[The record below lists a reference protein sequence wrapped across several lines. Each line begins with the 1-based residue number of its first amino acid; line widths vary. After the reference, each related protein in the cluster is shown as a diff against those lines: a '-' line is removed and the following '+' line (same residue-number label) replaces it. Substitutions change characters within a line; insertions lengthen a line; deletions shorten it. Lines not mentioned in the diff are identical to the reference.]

1 MALLDL
7 QGLEPEK
14 GTVYGKSG
22 SSKNC
27 GNLIT
32 IGGGG
37 GHGSQL
43 SLLLCG

>member
-7 QGLEPEK
+7 QGLETEK

-37 GHGSQL
+37 GGRSGV
-43 SLLLCG
+43 SLLLC